1 MYKSFI
7 YFHFIVTPDNKH
19 VLKMFF
25 EDWADRI
32 GNNEVKYTI
41 VAGDGG
47 GKSSW
52 NDIIRVD
59 FANEED
65 ATIMRL
71 KGIPDEF
78 QKYLKFADWFTPIDE
93 LAYN

>member
-1 MYKSFI
+1 
-7 YFHFIVTPDNKH
+7 
-19 VLKMFF
+19 MFF

-32 GNNEVKYTI
+32 GNNEIKYAI

-47 GKSSW
+47 GKTTW

-59 FANEED
+59 FINDED

-78 QKYLKFADWFTPIDE
+78 QKYLK
-93 LAYN
+93 LKKSLMV